1 MKRICVL
8 TATRAEYGL
17 LSPLIKKLRMQP
29 EFDTRVVVTGM
40 HLSPEFGLTYKE
52 IEDDGVEIDR
62 KIDMLLSSDT
72 PSAVSKS
79 MGVALM
85 GFADYFAETIPD
97 ALIVLGDRYETLAVC
112 IAAMN
117 DRIPIFHIHGGE
129 ITEGAIDDG
138 IRHCITKLS
147 YLHFTSTEEYRKR
160 VIQLGEEPDRVF
172 NVGAIG
178 VENALSI
185 EKLSKEELE
194 KSIGWELG
202 ENYAVLTFHPV
213 TLEKQDPEEQI
224 KELLYALDEFP
235 QIKILATK
243 ANADAG
249 GHRIN
254 EMLSRYSKTHE
265 NLKLF
270 DSLGMKKYLSAVQHS
285 KFVIGNSS
293 SGIIEAPAL
302 GVPAVDIG
310 NRQKG
315 RISGK
320 SIVHCSVDYKEIK
333 KAVNEVLDVVFL
345 ESIEQ
350 ENNPYGDGCTSNKI
364 LEIIKEEL
372 STEISSLKKRFFD
385 VI

>member
-293 SGIIEAPAL
+293 SGIMEAPAL